1 MRIRTLVM
9 TLAGAGISAWS
20 EQPAVPAT
28 EYSVAVCMD
37 VGHHTLIRG
46 TAQREASKI
55 FAEIG
60 IRIDWRLG
68 SHDCDSVEG
77 IFVSLSDE
85 TPATKYPGAWAYAR
99 PYEGIHIEVF
109 YDRMQKKMGNAGAP
123 RLLAYV
129 LAHEITHILQ
139 GINRHSET
147 GIMKAH
153 WDSGDYFDMRSARMK
168 FTSTDIGLIR
178 LGLEARK
185 TRSAVS
191 KQRPAIL
198 QSHQ

>member
-9 TLAGAGISAWS
+9 TLAAAGMCACG
-20 EQPAVPAT
+20 ERVTAA
-28 EYSVAVCMD
+28 EYSVTVCMG
-37 VGHHTLIRG
+37 VGHNTLLQS
-46 TAQREASKI
+46 TALPEASKI

-60 IRIDWRLG
+60 VRIDWLPHTR
-68 SHDCDSVEG
+68 DCDAIEG
-77 IFVSLSDE
+77 IVVSLSDE

-139 GINRHSET
+139 GVDRHSET
-147 GIMKAH
+147 GIMKAF
-153 WDSGDYFDMRSARMK
+153 WDEGDYFDMGRGRLK
-168 FTSTDIGLIR
+168 FTPSDIRLIR
-178 LGLEARK
+178 LGLDARQK
-185 TRSAVS
+185 HVISS
-191 KQRPAIL
+191 KQPAAVL
-198 QSHQ
+198 Q